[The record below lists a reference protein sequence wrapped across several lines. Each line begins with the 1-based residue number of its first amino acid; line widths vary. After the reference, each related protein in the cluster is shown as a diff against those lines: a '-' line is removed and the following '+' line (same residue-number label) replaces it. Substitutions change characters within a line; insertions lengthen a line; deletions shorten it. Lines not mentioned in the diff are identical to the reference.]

1 MIKWLLKYGAVIF
14 LFNTVLLSIKS
25 TFDLGYQI
33 FLAIMGIFTIL
44 LVLNPNQVK
53 RVIFHKAFL
62 FLLIINS
69 LNLLYFILF
78 HSVYDIEALK
88 YLLARGMQFSIIS
101 ISIFFHFDYY
111 KNQFLNHIVS
121 LVLFI
126 VILSLLFDPNI
137 FSGRYS
143 GIIWNSNMLASF
155 IVIAFSILLLN
166 NNNNNKSLRDNILLF
181 LFLVIALATGSRGAL
196 VGIAISFGLKYGF
209 SSRNIIYSIIAFLSY
224 FLVANLNLDTSLN
237 RFAEQSMFND
247 RIGQALFAIENINNS
262 LFSGYGL
269 NEYSGLPKDIILPNR
284 FKGQIMAS
292 HNGYLAIFLQYG
304 VLFGGLILG
313 VIFVKAFQLIAFF
326 RDSNN
331 TEKVF
336 LFIIIYTF
344 ISSIYEALM
353 TGINEFHTILF
364 WFSLAFLSYSKFKKE
379 YED

>member
-1 MIKWLLKYGAVIF
+1 MIKWLFKYGAVIF

-25 TFDLGYQI
+25 TFDLGNQI
-33 FLAIMGIFTIL
+33 FLAIMGLFTIF

-53 RVIFHKAFL
+53 RVIFHKAFS

-78 HSVYDIEALK
+78 HSVSDIEALK

-111 KNQFLNHIVS
+111 KTQFLNHIVS

-126 VILSLLFDPNI
+126 VILSVLFDPNI

-166 NNNNNKSLRDNILLF
+166 NNDKSLRDKILLF

-209 SSRNIIYSIIAFLSY
+209 STRNIVYSIIAILSY
-224 FLVANLNLDTSLN
+224 FIVSNLNLDTSLN

-247 RIGQALFAIENINNS
+247 RIEQALFAIENINNS
-262 LFSGYGL
+262 IFSGYGL

-313 VIFVKAFQLIAFF
+313 LIFVKAFQLIAFF
-326 RDSNN
+326 KDSNN

-336 LFIIIYTF
+336 VFIIIYTF

-364 WFSLAFLSYSKFKKE
+364 WFSLAFLSYSKFKKQ

>member
-1 MIKWLLKYGAVIF
+1 MIKWLFKYGAVIF

-25 TFDLGYQI
+25 TFDLGNQI
-33 FLAIMGIFTIL
+33 FLTIMGIFTFL

-78 HSVYDIEALK
+78 HSVFDIEALK

-111 KNQFLNHIVS
+111 KTQFLNHIVN

-126 VILSLLFDPNI
+126 VLLSLLFDPNI

-166 NNNNNKSLRDNILLF
+166 NSNNKSLRDKILLF

-209 SSRNIIYSIIAFLSY
+209 SLRNIVYSLIAFSIY
-224 FLVANLNLDTSLN
+224 FIVSRLNLDTSLN

-247 RIGQALFAIENINNS
+247 RIGQALFAIKNINNS

-326 RDSNN
+326 KDSNN

-336 LFIIIYTF
+336 VFIIIYTF
-344 ISSIYEALM
+344 ISSIYEALI

-364 WFSLAFLSYSKFKKE
+364 WFSLAFLSYSKFKKV

>member
-1 MIKWLLKYGAVIF
+1 MIKWLFKYGAVIF

-25 TFDLGYQI
+25 TFDLGNQI
-33 FLAIMGIFTIL
+33 FLAIMGLFTIF

-53 RVIFHKAFL
+53 RVIFHKAFS

-69 LNLLYFILF
+69 LNLLYYILF
-78 HSVYDIEALK
+78 HSVSDIEALK

-111 KNQFLNHIVS
+111 KTQFLNHIVS

-126 VILSLLFDPNI
+126 VILSVLFDPNI

-166 NNNNNKSLRDNILLF
+166 NNDKSLRDKILLF

-209 SSRNIIYSIIAFLSY
+209 STRNIVYSIIAILSY
-224 FLVANLNLDTSLN
+224 FIVSNLNLDTSLN

-247 RIGQALFAIENINNS
+247 RVGQALFAIENINNS
-262 LFSGYGL
+262 IFSGYGL

-313 VIFVKAFQLIAFF
+313 LIFVKAFQLIAFF
-326 RDSNN
+326 KDSNN

-336 LFIIIYTF
+336 VFIIIYTF

-364 WFSLAFLSYSKFKKE
+364 WFSLAFLSYSKFKKQ

>member
-1 MIKWLLKYGAVIF
+1 MIKWLFKYGAVIF
-14 LFNTVLLSIKS
+14 LFNTVLLSITS
-25 TFDLGYQI
+25 TFDLGNQI
-33 FLAIMGIFTIL
+33 FLAIMGIFTIF
-44 LVLNPNQVK
+44 LVLNPTQVK
-53 RVIFHKAFL
+53 TVIFHKAFS
-62 FLLIINS
+62 FLLIINI

-78 HSVYDIEALK
+78 HSVSDIEALK

-101 ISIFFHFDYY
+101 ISIYFHFDYY
-111 KNQFLNHIVS
+111 KTQFLNHIVS
-121 LVLFI
+121 LVFFI
-126 VILSLLFDPNI
+126 VILSLLFYPNI

-155 IVIAFSILLLN
+155 IVIAFSILLLKN
-166 NNNNNKSLRDNILLF
+166 NDKSLIDNILLF

-209 SSRNIIYSIIAFLSY
+209 STRNIIYSIIAFLSY
-224 FLVANLNLDTSLN
+224 FLVSNLNLDTSLN

-269 NEYSGLPKDIILPNR
+269 NEYTGLPKDIILPNR
-284 FKGQIMAS
+284 LKGQIMES
-292 HNGYLAIFLQYG
+292 HNGYLSVFLQYG

-313 VIFVKAFQLIAFF
+313 LIFVKAFQLIAFF
-326 RDSNN
+326 KGSNN

-336 LFIIIYTF
+336 IFIIIYTF
-344 ISSIYEALM
+344 VSSIYETLF

-364 WFSLAFLSYSKFKKE
+364 WLSLAFLSYSKYKKE
-379 YED
+379 YES

>member
-1 MIKWLLKYGAVIF
+1 MIKWLFKYGAVIF

-25 TFDLGYQI
+25 TFDLGNQI
-33 FLAIMGIFTIL
+33 FLAIMGLFTIF

-53 RVIFHKAFL
+53 RVIFHKAFS

-69 LNLLYFILF
+69 LNLLYYILF
-78 HSVYDIEALK
+78 HSVSDIEALK

-101 ISIFFHFDYY
+101 ISIYFHFDYY
-111 KNQFLNHIVS
+111 KTQFLNHIVS
-121 LVLFI
+121 LVFFI
-126 VILSLLFDPNI
+126 VILSLLLDPNI

-155 IVIAFSILLLN
+155 IVIAFSILLLKN
-166 NNNNNKSLRDNILLF
+166 NNESLRNKILLF
-181 LFLVIALATGSRGAL
+181 LLLVIALATGSRGAL

-224 FLVANLNLDTSLN
+224 FLVSNLNLDTSLN

-247 RIGQALFAIENINNS
+247 RIEQALFAIENINNS
-262 LFSGYGL
+262 IFSGYGL

-313 VIFVKAFQLIAFF
+313 LIFVKAFQLIAFF
-326 RDSNN
+326 KDSNN

-336 LFIIIYTF
+336 VFIIIYTF

-364 WFSLAFLSYSKFKKE
+364 WFSLAFLSYSKFKKQ

>member
-1 MIKWLLKYGAVIF
+1 MIKWLFKYGAVIF

-25 TFDLGYQI
+25 TFDLGNQI
-33 FLAIMGIFTIL
+33 FLTIMGIFTIF
-44 LVLNPNQVK
+44 LVLNPKQVK

-78 HSVYDIEALK
+78 HSVSDIEALK

-111 KNQFLNHIVS
+111 KTQFLNHIVS

-155 IVIAFSILLLN
+155 IVIAFSILLLKN
-166 NNNNNKSLRDNILLF
+166 NDISLRDYILLF
-181 LFLVIALATGSRGAL
+181 FLLVIALATGSRGAL
-196 VGIAISFGLKYGF
+196 VGIAICIGLKYGF
-209 SSRNIIYSIIAFLSY
+209 SLRNIVYT
-224 FLVANLNLDTSLN
+224 LVAFSIYFIVSSINLDTSIN
-237 RFAEQSMFND
+237 RFAEQSIFND
-247 RIGQALFAIENINNS
+247 RIEQAFFAIENINKS

-269 NEYSGLPKDIILPNR
+269 NEYSGLPKDISLPKR
-284 FKGQIMAS
+284 FKGQIMTS
-292 HNGYLAIFLQYG
+292 HNGYLSILLQYG
-304 VLFGGLILG
+304 VLFGGFILAL
-313 VIFVKAFQLIAFF
+313 IFVKASQLISFF
-326 RDSNN
+326 RFSNN
-331 TEKVF
+331 SEKVF
-336 LFIIIYTF
+336 IFIIIYTF
-344 ISSIYEALM
+344 VSSIYETLI

-379 YED
+379 HEN

>member
-1 MIKWLLKYGAVIF
+1 MIKWLFKYGAVIF

-25 TFDLGYQI
+25 TFDLGNQI
-33 FLAIMGIFTIL
+33 FLAIMGIFTIF

-53 RVIFHKAFL
+53 RVIFHKAFS

-78 HSVYDIEALK
+78 HSVSDIEALK

-101 ISIFFHFDYY
+101 ISIYFHFDYY
-111 KNQFLNHIVS
+111 KTQFLNHIVS

-126 VILSLLFDPNI
+126 VILSVLFDPNI

-155 IVIAFSILLLN
+155 IVIAFSILLLKN
-166 NNNNNKSLRDNILLF
+166 NNESLRNKILLF
-181 LFLVIALATGSRGAL
+181 LLLVIALATGSRGAL

-224 FLVANLNLDTSLN
+224 FLVSNLNLDTSLN

-247 RIGQALFAIENINNS
+247 RIEQALFAIENINNS
-262 LFSGYGL
+262 IFSGYGL

-313 VIFVKAFQLIAFF
+313 LIFVKAFQLIAFF
-326 RDSNN
+326 KDSNN

-336 LFIIIYTF
+336 VFIIIYTF
-344 ISSIYEALM
+344 ISSIYEVLM

-364 WFSLAFLSYSKFKKE
+364 WFSLAFLSYSKFKKQ

>member
-1 MIKWLLKYGAVIF
+1 MIKWLFKYGAVIF

-25 TFDLGYQI
+25 TFDLGNQI
-33 FLAIMGIFTIL
+33 FLAIMGIFTIF

-53 RVIFHKAFL
+53 RVIFHKAFS

-78 HSVYDIEALK
+78 HSVSDIEALK

-111 KNQFLNHIVS
+111 KTQFLNHIVS

-126 VILSLLFDPNI
+126 VILSVLFDPNI

-155 IVIAFSILLLN
+155 IVIAFSILLLKN
-166 NNNNNKSLRDNILLF
+166 NNESLRNKILLF
-181 LFLVIALATGSRGAL
+181 LLLVIALATGSRGAL

-224 FLVANLNLDTSLN
+224 FLVSNLNLDTSLN

-247 RIGQALFAIENINNS
+247 RIEQALFAIENINNS
-262 LFSGYGL
+262 IFSGYGL

-313 VIFVKAFQLIAFF
+313 LIFVKAFQLIAFF
-326 RDSNN
+326 KDSNN

-336 LFIIIYTF
+336 VFIIIYTF

-364 WFSLAFLSYSKFKKE
+364 WFSLAFLSYSKFKKQ

>member
-1 MIKWLLKYGAVIF
+1 MIKWLFKYGAIIF

-25 TFDLGYQI
+25 TFDLGNQI
-33 FLAIMGIFTIL
+33 FLSIMGIFTIF
-44 LVLNPNQVK
+44 LVLNPKQIK

-62 FLLIINS
+62 FLLILNS

-78 HSVYDIEALK
+78 HSVSDIEALK
-88 YLLARGMQFSIIS
+88 YLLARGVQFSIIS

-111 KNQFLNHIVS
+111 KTQFLNHIVS

-126 VILSLLFDPNI
+126 VILSLLFYPNI
-137 FSGRYS
+137 FTERYS

-155 IVIAFSILLLN
+155 IVIAFSILLLKN
-166 NNNNNKSLRDNILLF
+166 NEKSLIDNILLF
-181 LFLVIALATGSRGAL
+181 LFLIIALATGSRGAL

-209 SSRNIIYSIIAFLSY
+209 SLRNIVYSLIAFSIY
-224 FLVANLNLDTSLN
+224 FIVSSLNLDTSFN

-247 RIGQALFAIENINNS
+247 RVGQALFAIENINNS

-269 NEYSGLPKDIILPNR
+269 NEYTGLPKDIMYPKR
-284 FKGQIMAS
+284 FKGQIMES
-292 HNGYLAIFLQYG
+292 HNGYLSIFLQYG

-313 VIFVKAFQLIAFF
+313 LIFVKAFQLISYF
-326 RDSNN
+326 RGSNN
-331 TEKVF
+331 TERVYI
-336 LFIIIYTF
+336 FIIIYTF
-344 ISSIYEALM
+344 VSSIYETLI

-364 WFSLAFLSYSKFKKE
+364 WFSLAFLSYSKFKKV

>member
-1 MIKWLLKYGAVIF
+1 MIKWLFKYGAVIF

-25 TFDLGYQI
+25 TFDLGNQI
-33 FLAIMGIFTIL
+33 FLAIMGLFTIF

-53 RVIFHKAFL
+53 RVIFHKAFS

-78 HSVYDIEALK
+78 HSVSDIEALK

-111 KNQFLNHIVS
+111 KTQFLNHIVS

-126 VILSLLFDPNI
+126 VILSVLFDPNI

-155 IVIAFSILLLN
+155 IVIAFSILLLKN
-166 NNNNNKSLRDNILLF
+166 NNESLRNKLLLF
-181 LFLVIALATGSRGAL
+181 LLLVIALATGSRGAL

-224 FLVANLNLDTSLN
+224 FLVSNLNLDTSLN

-247 RIGQALFAIENINNS
+247 RIEQALFAIENINNS
-262 LFSGYGL
+262 IFSGYGL

-313 VIFVKAFQLIAFF
+313 LIFVKAFQLIAFF
-326 RDSNN
+326 KDSNN

-336 LFIIIYTF
+336 VFIIIYTF

-364 WFSLAFLSYSKFKKE
+364 WFSLAFLSYSKFKKQ

>member
-1 MIKWLLKYGAVIF
+1 MIKWLFKYGAVIF

-25 TFDLGYQI
+25 TFDLGNQI
-33 FLAIMGIFTIL
+33 FLAIMGIFTIF

-53 RVIFHKAFL
+53 RVIFHKAFS

-78 HSVYDIEALK
+78 HSVSDIEALK

-101 ISIFFHFDYY
+101 ISIYFHFDYY
-111 KNQFLNHIVS
+111 KTQFLNHIVS

-126 VILSLLFDPNI
+126 VILSVLFDPNI

-155 IVIAFSILLLN
+155 IVIAFSILLLKN
-166 NNNNNKSLRDNILLF
+166 NNESLRNKILLF
-181 LFLVIALATGSRGAL
+181 LLLVIALATGSRGAL

-224 FLVANLNLDTSLN
+224 FLVSNLNLDTSLN

-247 RIGQALFAIENINNS
+247 RIEQALFAIENINNS
-262 LFSGYGL
+262 IFSGYGL

-313 VIFVKAFQLIAFF
+313 LIFVKAFQLIAFF
-326 RDSNN
+326 KDSNN

-336 LFIIIYTF
+336 VFIIIYTF

-364 WFSLAFLSYSKFKKE
+364 WFSLAFLSYSKFKKQ

>member
-1 MIKWLLKYGAVIF
+1 MIKWLFKYGAVIF

-25 TFDLGYQI
+25 TFDLGNQI
-33 FLAIMGIFTIL
+33 FLTIMGIFTIL

-78 HSVYDIEALK
+78 HSVFDIEALK

-111 KNQFLNHIVS
+111 KTQFLNHIVN

-126 VILSLLFDPNI
+126 VLLSLLFDPNI

-166 NNNNNKSLRDNILLF
+166 NSNNKSLRDKILLF

-209 SSRNIIYSIIAFLSY
+209 SLRNIVYSLIAFSIY
-224 FLVANLNLDTSLN
+224 FIVSRLNLDTSLN

-247 RIGQALFAIENINNS
+247 RIGQALFAIKNINNS

-326 RDSNN
+326 KDSNN

-336 LFIIIYTF
+336 VFIIIYTF
-344 ISSIYEALM
+344 ISSIYEALI

-364 WFSLAFLSYSKFKKE
+364 WFSLAFLSYSKFKKV

>member
-1 MIKWLLKYGAVIF
+1 MIKWLFKYGAVIF

-25 TFDLGYQI
+25 TFDLGNQI
-33 FLAIMGIFTIL
+33 FLAIMGLFTIF

-53 RVIFHKAFL
+53 RVIFHKAFS

-78 HSVYDIEALK
+78 HSVSDIEALK

-101 ISIFFHFDYY
+101 ISIYFHFDYY
-111 KNQFLNHIVS
+111 KTQFLNHIVS

-126 VILSLLFDPNI
+126 VILSVLFDPNI

-155 IVIAFSILLLN
+155 IVIAFSILLLKN
-166 NNNNNKSLRDNILLF
+166 NDKSLIDNILLF

-209 SSRNIIYSIIAFLSY
+209 SSRNIIYSIIAFLIY
-224 FLVANLNLDTSLN
+224 FLVSNLNLDTSLN
-237 RFAEQSMFND
+237 RFAEQSLFND
-247 RIGQALFAIENINNS
+247 RVEQALFAIENINNS
-262 LFSGYGL
+262 IFSGYGL

-304 VLFGGLILG
+304 VLFGGLIIGL
-313 VIFVKAFQLIAFF
+313 IFIKAFQLIAFF
-326 RDSNN
+326 KDSNN

-336 LFIIIYTF
+336 VFIIIYTF
-344 ISSIYEALM
+344 ISSIYEALI

-364 WFSLAFLSYSKFKKE
+364 WFSLAFLSYSKFKKQ

>member
-1 MIKWLLKYGAVIF
+1 MIKWLFKYGAVIF

-25 TFDLGYQI
+25 TFDLGNQI
-33 FLAIMGIFTIL
+33 FLTIMGIFTIL

-53 RVIFHKAFL
+53 RVIFHKAFS

-111 KNQFLNHIVS
+111 KTQFLNHIVS

-126 VILSLLFDPNI
+126 VILSVLFDPNI

-155 IVIAFSILLLN
+155 IVIAFSILLLKN
-166 NNNNNKSLRDNILLF
+166 NNESLRNKLLLF
-181 LFLVIALATGSRGAL
+181 LLLVIALATGSRGAL

-209 SSRNIIYSIIAFLSY
+209 STRNIVYSIIAILSY
-224 FLVANLNLDTSLN
+224 FIVSNLNLDTSLN

-247 RIGQALFAIENINNS
+247 RVGQALFAIENINNS
-262 LFSGYGL
+262 IFSGYGL

-313 VIFVKAFQLIAFF
+313 LIFVKAFQLIAFF
-326 RDSNN
+326 KDSNN

-336 LFIIIYTF
+336 VFIIIYTF

-364 WFSLAFLSYSKFKKE
+364 WFSLAFLSYSKFKKQ

>member
-1 MIKWLLKYGAVIF
+1 
-14 LFNTVLLSIKS
+14 
-25 TFDLGYQI
+25 
-33 FLAIMGIFTIL
+33 MGIFTIF
-44 LVLNPNQVK
+44 LVLNPTQVK
-53 RVIFHKAFL
+53 TVIFHKAFS
-62 FLLIINS
+62 FLLIINI

-78 HSVYDIEALK
+78 HSVSDIEALK

-101 ISIFFHFDYY
+101 ISIYFHFDYY
-111 KNQFLNHIVS
+111 KTQFLNHIVS
-121 LVLFI
+121 LVFFI
-126 VILSLLFDPNI
+126 VILSLLFYPNI

-155 IVIAFSILLLN
+155 IVIAFSILLLKN
-166 NNNNNKSLRDNILLF
+166 NDKSLIDNILLF

-209 SSRNIIYSIIAFLSY
+209 STRNIIYSIIAFLSY
-224 FLVANLNLDTSLN
+224 FLVSNLNLDTSLN

-269 NEYSGLPKDIILPNR
+269 NEYTGLPKDIILPNR
-284 FKGQIMAS
+284 LKGQIMES
-292 HNGYLAIFLQYG
+292 HNGYLSVFLQYG

-313 VIFVKAFQLIAFF
+313 LIFVKAFQLIAFF
-326 RDSNN
+326 KGSNN

-336 LFIIIYTF
+336 IFIIIYTF
-344 ISSIYEALM
+344 VSSIYETLV

-364 WFSLAFLSYSKFKKE
+364 WLSLAFLSYSKYKKE
-379 YED
+379 YES

>member
-1 MIKWLLKYGAVIF
+1 MIKWLFKYGAVIF

-25 TFDLGYQI
+25 TFDLGNQI
-33 FLAIMGIFTIL
+33 FLAIMGLFTIF

-53 RVIFHKAFL
+53 RVIFHKAFS

-69 LNLLYFILF
+69 LNLLYYILF
-78 HSVYDIEALK
+78 HSVSDIEALK

-111 KNQFLNHIVS
+111 KTQFLNHIVS
-121 LVLFI
+121 LVFFI
-126 VILSLLFDPNI
+126 VILSLLLDPNI

-155 IVIAFSILLLN
+155 IVIAFSILLLKN
-166 NNNNNKSLRDNILLF
+166 NNESLRNKLLLF
-181 LFLVIALATGSRGAL
+181 LLLVIALATGSRGAL

-209 SSRNIIYSIIAFLSY
+209 STRNIVYSIIAILSY
-224 FLVANLNLDTSLN
+224 FIVSNLNLDTSFN

-247 RIGQALFAIENINNS
+247 RVGQALFAIENINNS
-262 LFSGYGL
+262 LLEGYGL

-284 FKGQIMAS
+284 FKGTIMAS

-313 VIFVKAFQLIAFF
+313 LIFVKAFQLIAFYK
-326 RDSNN
+326 DSNN

-336 LFIIIYTF
+336 VFIIIYTF
-344 ISSIYEALM
+344 ISSIYEALI

-364 WFSLAFLSYSKFKKE
+364 WFSLAFLSYSKFKKV
-379 YED
+379 YEN

>member
-1 MIKWLLKYGAVIF
+1 MIKWLFKYGAVIF

-25 TFDLGYQI
+25 TFDLGNQI
-33 FLAIMGIFTIL
+33 FLAIMGIFTIF

-53 RVIFHKAFL
+53 RVIFHKAFS

-78 HSVYDIEALK
+78 HSVSDIEALK

-101 ISIFFHFDYY
+101 ISIYFHFDYY
-111 KNQFLNHIVS
+111 KTQFLNHIVS

-126 VILSLLFDPNI
+126 VILSVLFDPNI

-155 IVIAFSILLLN
+155 IVIAFSILLLKN
-166 NNNNNKSLRDNILLF
+166 NNESLRNKILLF
-181 LFLVIALATGSRGAL
+181 LLLVIALATGSRGAL

-224 FLVANLNLDTSLN
+224 FLVSNLNLDTSLN

-247 RIGQALFAIENINNS
+247 RIEQALFAIENINNS
-262 LFSGYGL
+262 IFSGYGL

-313 VIFVKAFQLIAFF
+313 LIFVKAFQLIAFF
-326 RDSNN
+326 KDSNN

-336 LFIIIYTF
+336 VFIIMYTF

-364 WFSLAFLSYSKFKKE
+364 WFSLAFLSYSKFKKQ